1 MALFPFFLSI
11 IFLMN
16 MGLVKCITINLLLLI
31 FLPLNAQKAEK
42 VITSE
47 FDNLYRISDALYR
60 SEQPSRAGFEKLD
73 SINIANVLS
82 LRNRV
87 GDNFR
92 ARKSNVQLRRVKIN
106 SWRMSYENIVASLE
120 IIRDADKPIL
130 VHCLHG
136 SDRTGAVV
144 AAYRMAFEGWSKED
158 AITEFLDKKYG
169 YHEKWF
175 PDILELLKNID
186 VVMLREDLKI

>member
-1 MALFPFFLSI
+1 ME
-11 IFLMN
+11 
-16 MGLVKCITINLLLLI
+16 LVKCFTINLLLLI

-158 AITEFLDKKYG
+158 AITEFLDEKYG